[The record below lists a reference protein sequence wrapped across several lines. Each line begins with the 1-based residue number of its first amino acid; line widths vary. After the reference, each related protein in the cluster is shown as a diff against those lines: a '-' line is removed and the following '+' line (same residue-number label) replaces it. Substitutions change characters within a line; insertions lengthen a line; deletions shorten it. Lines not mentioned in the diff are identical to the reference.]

1 MSNIKLV
8 TVRLVVTIALSFL
21 SLYNIT
27 LAQTA
32 ADRLNSI
39 EKLYAVI
46 DKIGQQYAASNHF
59 PGFVF
64 GLLVDGKLVHTFSNG
79 YTDIDKKIPVT
90 PKSCFRIASM
100 TKSFTAMAI
109 VKLRDEGKLKLD
121 DPVYLYIPE
130 MLVQQSITKDAG
142 PITLR
147 HLLSHAAGF
156 PEDNPW
162 GDRQLAVTDEEMIAM
177 IRKGISFSNV
187 PGVTYEYS
195 NMGFA
200 MLGYIIKKVSG
211 QTYQNYINENILAP
225 LAMTHTYWDVNKVP
239 ASDLALGYRW
249 LNGNYVKQPMLT
261 DGAYGAMGGMI
272 TSMEDFAS
280 YALFHASAWPA
291 GNGKEVGPIKRSSVR
306 EMQQP
311 WNVPVM
317 NATYK
322 YPGGRTCPT
331 VRTYCYGLSRTVDCE
346 GRIKVGHSGGLP
358 GFGSEWTILQD
369 YGIGIISFSNVTYGS
384 ASYFN
389 TMLIDSL
396 IAMAKL
402 KPLPKAVSPILEQR
416 KNQLVALLPNWN
428 NAEASGIF
436 AVNFFLD
443 YFPDSL
449 RKEATGIFSRAGK
462 IVSGGKMNPINNLRG
477 SFMLEG
483 EKKNIEVFFTLSPET
498 PARIQEYH
506 IREVEK

>member
-79 YTDIDKKIPVT
+79 YTDIEKKIPVT

-177 IRKGISFSNV
+177 IRKGISFS
-187 PGVTYEYS
+187 
-195 NMGFA
+195 
-200 MLGYIIKKVSG
+200 KDRK
-211 QTYQNYINENILAP
+211 
-225 LAMTHTYWDVNKVP
+225 
-239 ASDLALGYRW
+239 
-249 LNGNYVKQPMLT
+249 
-261 DGAYGAMGGMI
+261 
-272 TSMEDFAS
+272 
-280 YALFHASAWPA
+280 
-291 GNGKEVGPIKRSSVR
+291 SV
-306 EMQQP
+306 
-311 WNVPVM
+311 V
-317 NATYK
+317 
-322 YPGGRTCPT
+322 
-331 VRTYCYGLSRTVDCE
+331 
-346 GRIKVGHSGGLP
+346 
-358 GFGSEWTILQD
+358 
-369 YGIGIISFSNVTYGS
+369 
-384 ASYFN
+384 
-389 TMLIDSL
+389 
-396 IAMAKL
+396 
-402 KPLPKAVSPILEQR
+402 
-416 KNQLVALLPNWN
+416 
-428 NAEASGIF
+428 
-436 AVNFFLD
+436 
-443 YFPDSL
+443 
-449 RKEATGIFSRAGK
+449 
-462 IVSGGKMNPINNLRG
+462 
-477 SFMLEG
+477 
-483 EKKNIEVFFTLSPET
+483 
-498 PARIQEYH
+498 
-506 IREVEK
+506 

>member
-1 MSNIKLV
+1 MGFVKLLPRRLAV
-8 TVRLVVTIALSFL
+8 TLVFMLLSWCHISF
-21 SLYNIT
+21 
-27 LAQTA
+27 AQKA
-32 ADRLNSI
+32 VDRLNSI
-39 EKLYAVI
+39 EKLYPAL
-46 DKIGQQYAASNHF
+46 DKIGERYAATNHF

-64 GLLVDGKLVHTFSNG
+64 GLLVDGKLVHTFSRG

-142 PITLR
+142 PVTIR

-211 QTYQNYINENILAP
+211 QTYQDYINKNILAP

-239 ASDLALGYRW
+239 ANDLALGYRW
-249 LNGNYVKQPMLT
+249 LNGSYVKQPMLT

-272 TSMEDFAS
+272 TSMEDFAN

-311 WNVPVM
+311 WNVPVL
-317 NATYK
+317 NASYK
-322 YPGGRTCPT
+322 YPGGRACAT
-331 VRTYCYGLSRTVDCE
+331 VRTYCYGLGRTVDCE
-346 GRIKVGHSGGLP
+346 GRVKVGHSGGLP
-358 GFGSEWTILQD
+358 GFGSEWAILQD

-384 ASYFN
+384 AGYFN
-389 TMLIDSL
+389 TMFIDTLIS
-396 IAMAKL
+396 MAKL

-416 KNQLVALLPNWN
+416 KNQLVALLPDWN

-449 RKEATGIFSRAGK
+449 RKEATAIYNSAGK
-462 IVSGGKMNPINNLRG
+462 ILSVGKMIPLNNLRG

-483 EKKNIEVFFTLSPET
+483 ERKNVEIFFTLSPET
-498 PARIQEYH
+498 PALIQEYN
-506 IREVEK
+506 IRQVEK